1 MTFAEVILPI
11 PLHRTFTYVIPDSL
25 VGQAQEGSRV
35 IVLFGSKKIIT
46 GIIHSIHQNEPQS
59 FEPKEVID
67 VLDETPSIT
76 TDQITFFNWISRYY
90 MCAVGEVVQAALP
103 AGLKISS
110 ESFLSLNEHFDPE
123 TANLTDKE
131 EIIVHHLTNSDL
143 KIQDIGKIL
152 NIQSPH
158 HHVKKLADKHV
169 IQLFEQLND
178 KYTPKTEKRIR
189 LAPDIL
195 KSGELDNLATQLEK
209 KSKQY
214 EVLMAYLGQTQ
225 VDENQKLNEAGISK
239 KELTKAGDLSI
250 SSIKTL
256 IKNGVLEEW
265 DQQVSR
271 VDLGDTSNKKVP
283 TLSSA
288 QEAAKSNIL
297 SLFQEKD
304 TVLLKGV
311 TGSGK
316 TEIYISLMLDVI
328 SSGGTVLYLLPE
340 IALTTQI
347 IKRLAAV
354 FGNDFGVYHSKY
366 SDNERVEI
374 YENVLHQKYSLVV
387 GVRSA
392 VFLPFTNLSL
402 VIVDEEHEN
411 SYKQFDPAPRYHA
424 RDAAIYLAGI
434 FRGKTLLGTATP
446 SIESYNNALNGK
458 YGLVNLDQRYAD
470 VSLPTVEIVNMVKE
484 KNRKRLKGNFSS
496 ILYERI
502 QHELEAGKQVII
514 FQNRRGYAPFLSCE
528 QCGHIPKCPNCDVS
542 LTYHSHAN
550 FIMCHYCGY
559 RMETLSECPDCL
571 STEIKAISYGT
582 EKLEEELNIL
592 FPEANI
598 SRMDLDSTR
607 SKFSYEK
614 IINSFEAGDI
624 DILVGTQMVAKG
636 LDFDH
641 VTLVGIFDTDRMIHF
656 PDFRSHER
664 AFQLM
669 YQVSGRAGRK
679 KDPGSVI
686 IQTNNPDQK
695 ILERVRNH
703 DYESFYKGELDERE
717 VFKYPPFYRL
727 IKIVVKHKDKNT
739 SFNAAQFLVNEA
751 SKTLGKYRV
760 NGPVEPIISRIRNQY
775 LYDITIKLEKQGLKL
790 AAIKEFLLNSRN
802 MLQSQRSYRGV
813 RVIFDVDPV

>member
-11 PLHRTFTYVIPDSL
+11 PLHRTFTYVIPENL
-25 VGQAQEGSRV
+25 LGQAQVGSRV
-35 IVLFGSKKIIT
+35 IVLFGSKKIVT
-46 GIIHSIHQNEPQS
+46 GIIHSLHQDQPTS

-67 VLDETPSIT
+67 VLDDTPSIT
-76 TDQITFFNWISRYY
+76 ANQITFFNWISKYY

-110 ESFLSLNEHFDPE
+110 ESYLSLNEDIDPE
-123 TANLTDKE
+123 AIALTEKE
-131 EIIVHHLTNSDL
+131 EIIIHHLTNGDL

-158 HHVKKLADKHV
+158 HHVKKLADKKV

-178 KYTPKTEKRIR
+178 KYTVKTEKRMR
-189 LAPDIL
+189 LSPALLMGD
-195 KSGELDNLATQLEK
+195 ELDQLATALEK
-209 KSKQY
+209 NPKQY
-214 EVLMAYLGQTQ
+214 DVLMAYLRLTG
-225 VDENQKLNEAGISK
+225 VDENPGFNEKGINR
-239 KELTKAGDLSI
+239 KAIVNQDVSI

-256 IKNGVLEEW
+256 VKNEILEEW
-265 DQQVSR
+265 DQPVSR
-271 VDLGDTSNKKVP
+271 VETGDSSDHKVP
-283 TLSSA
+283 TLSQV
-288 QEAAKSNIL
+288 QEDTKSKIL
-297 SLFQEKD
+297 QLFQEKD

-316 TEIYISLMLDVI
+316 TEIYISLILDII

-392 VFLPFTNLSL
+392 VFLPFSNLSL

-434 FRGKTLLGTATP
+434 HKGKTLLGTATP
-446 SIESYNNALNGK
+446 SVESYFNAKSGK
-458 YGLVNLDQRYAD
+458 YGLVNLDQRYAN
-470 VSLPTVEIVNMVKE
+470 VRLPEVQIVNMVKE
-484 KNRKRLKGNFSS
+484 KSRKWLKGNFSS
-496 ILYERI
+496 ILYNKI
-502 QHELEAGKQVII
+502 QEELDLGKQIII

-559 RMETLSECPDCL
+559 RKETIHECPDCQ
-571 STEIKAISYGT
+571 STAIKAISYGT
-582 EKLEEELNIL
+582 EKLEEELSIL
-592 FPEANI
+592 FPDANI
-598 SRMDLDSTR
+598 GRMDLDSTR

-679 KDPGSVI
+679 KDPGVVI

-695 ILERVRNH
+695 ILERVKNH
-703 DYESFYKGELDERE
+703 DYESFYKSELDERE
-717 VFKYPPFYRL
+717 VFKYPPYCRI
-727 IKIVVKHKDKNT
+727 IKIIVKHKDKNT
-739 SFNAAQFLVNEA
+739 SFHAAQFLINEA
-751 SKTLGKYRV
+751 IRTLGSQRV

-775 LYDITIKLEKQGLKL
+775 LFDITIKLEKQGLKL

-802 MLQSQRSYRGV
+802 MLQSQRSYKSV